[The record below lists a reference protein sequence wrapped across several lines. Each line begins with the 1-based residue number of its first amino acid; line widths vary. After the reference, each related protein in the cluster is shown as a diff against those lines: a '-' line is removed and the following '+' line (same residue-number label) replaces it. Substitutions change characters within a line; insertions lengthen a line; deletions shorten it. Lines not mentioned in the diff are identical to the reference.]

1 MRQRINKEKEDDV
14 YFMNKA
20 LQQARLA
27 AQRGEVP
34 VGAVLVAGS
43 QVIARG
49 YNQPIKKCDPTAHAE
64 IVAMRK
70 ATRKIRNYRLEGM
83 TLYVTMEPCPMC
95 LGAMIQAR
103 IKRLVYGTEDQKS
116 GAVVS
121 RLKFDLQKANH
132 RLKIS
137 DGICQLECGQLLK
150 DFFQEK
156 RLTSKTKAR
165 SKD

>member
-1 MRQRINKEKEDDV
+1 MRQRIKKEKEDDV
-14 YFMNKA
+14 YFMHKA

-27 AQRGEVP
+27 AQRREVP

-49 YNQPIKKCDPTAHAE
+49 YNQPIKNCDPTAHAE

-70 ATRKIRNYRLEGM
+70 AARKIRNYRLEGM
-83 TLYVTMEPCPMC
+83 ILYVTVEPCPMC
-95 LGAMIQAR
+95 LGAIIQAR
-103 IKRLVYGTEDQKS
+103 IKRLVYGTEDPKS

-121 RLKFDLQKANH
+121 RLKFDPQKANH

-137 DGICQLECGQLLK
+137 AGICQLECGQLLK